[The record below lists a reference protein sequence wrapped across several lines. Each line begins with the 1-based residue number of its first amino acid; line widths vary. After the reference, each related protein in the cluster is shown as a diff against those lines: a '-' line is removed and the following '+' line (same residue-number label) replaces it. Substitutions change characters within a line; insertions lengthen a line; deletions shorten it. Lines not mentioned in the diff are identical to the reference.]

1 MAFAQPQFPDI
12 VNQPLPGE
20 RSKPILDA
28 RARGSRKRKGNAT
41 MNNRPIRLLLLAPLA
56 LIASCSDKPA
66 ELPLGTMQLLMANEM
81 QPTADIY
88 WGAVGYK
95 SELVNGVPV
104 EMEWEP
110 ETDAEWQAVA
120 ASAAKIRD
128 LAQTMASPAYAEG
141 RGSGWSDFTDGLT
154 QAATLAE
161 QAAQSKNP
169 DAVFEAGGTMYTVC
183 KACHEAYPPE
193 EMPEG
198 EQAVDM
204 TTQNND

>member
-1 MAFAQPQFPDI
+1 MKDY
-12 VNQPLPGE
+12 
-20 RSKPILDA
+20 
-28 RARGSRKRKGNAT
+28 
-41 MNNRPIRLLLLAPLA
+41 RPSRLLLLAPLA
-56 LIASCSDKPA
+56 VLASCTPA
-66 ELPLGTMQLLMANEM
+66 SEPADLPFGTTQQLMANEM

-128 LAQTMASPAYAEG
+128 LANTMASPAYADE
-141 RGSGWSDFTDGLT
+141 RGAGWTDFTDGLAE
-154 QAATLAE
+154 AATRAE
-161 QAAQSKNP
+161 QAAQSKSA

-183 KACHEAYPPE
+183 KACHEAFPPE
-193 EMPEG
+193 EVPEG